1 VVGKWCYKLAPRP
14 HPAGAA
20 GDPGG
25 ESRSMTSAAQRRPV
39 FVVRERAANGV
50 ARRHTNRLSKRGR
63 T

>member
-1 VVGKWCYKLAPRP
+1 
-14 HPAGAA
+14 
-20 GDPGG
+20 
-25 ESRSMTSAAQRRPV
+25 MTDAAQRRLL